1 MTAAPPPSTGPYGRT
16 ANPQAAKPQAGERA
30 PGEWNRVEMMLDGGN
45 LEVAVNGLIRGTATG
60 CQDTPG
66 RVGLASKGGAVE
78 YRNIVLVPIL
88 REGAAPAAAGG
99 Q

>member
-1 MTAAPPPSTGPYGRT
+1 
-16 ANPQAAKPQAGERA
+16 
-30 PGEWNRVEMMLDGGN
+30 MMLDGGN
-45 LEVAVNGLIRGTATG
+45 LEVAVNGLVRGTATE

-66 RVGLASKGGAVE
+66 RIGLASRGGAVE

-88 REGAAPAAAGG
+88 REDAAPAAAGG